1 MDVSK
6 QPDTRR
12 NKNKWISTA
21 GNVLFKAQDANDSG
35 ALLHFHLGMGVGVG
49 GADERTQKIENRIK

>member
-12 NKNKWISTA
+12 NKNRWISTA
-21 GNVLFKAQDANDSG
+21 GNVLFKAQDATDSG
-35 ALLHFHLGMGVGVG
+35 ALLRFHLGMGVGVG
-49 GADERTQKIENRIK
+49 GADENPED